1 VTGPLVRA
9 RSLTYNARPPMPIL
23 DERSLDFLSHSPDQT
38 RRLGVRLGELLKPGD
53 LVCLAGDLGSGKTTL
68 AQGIARGWGCLDPVT
83 SPTFVLI
90 NEYRRADDTRLY
102 HFDAF
107 RLSGAGEGNN
117 LGLEDLFEE
126 GPVLVEWPDRVG
138 EMLPDERLWVRLQWV
153 DESRRELRF
162 ESEGPRYDRLLRQF
176 RKAAFG
182 G

>member
-1 VTGPLVRA
+1 MTDALVTA
-9 RSLTYNARPPMPIL
+9 FSLTYNAGPPMPIL
-23 DERSLDFLSHSPDQT
+23 DERSLDFLSHSPEQT
-38 RRLGVRLGELLKPGD
+38 RRLGVRLGELLKAGD
-53 LVCLAGDLGSGKTTL
+53 LVCLQGDLGSGKTTL

-83 SPTFVLI
+83 SPTFVLV

-107 RLSGAGEGNN
+107 RLGGEVEAAQ
-117 LGLEDLFEE
+117 LGLQDLFED
-126 GPVLVEWPDRVG
+126 GPVLIEWPDRVG
-138 EMLPDERLWVRLQWV
+138 GMLPDARLWVRLQWV
-153 DESRRELRF
+153 DDSRRELRF

>member
-1 VTGPLVRA
+1 MTGPLVRA